1 MLKLSVGEQLLLSVV
16 VRETIYNYLGSNI
29 TAPVSLVS
37 ELDARIGK
45 AASMFEKNLS
55 RVWANKHLTL
65 QVKIRVYVAC
75 EISMLLCGC
84 ETWPIHRNQKKR
96 LNAFHFRCLQSI
108 PGVPW
113 RYLIPNNVIL
123 ERTGAQDVFSSHMG
137 YIDFVEVAMC
147 AEWKMVVFRS
157 TSYMGSC
164 LLLLDLSVAQ
174 LTIEGCTNEGFE
186 GTLNL
191 NTKT

>member
-1 MLKLSVGEQLLLSVV
+1 MLKLSAGEQLLLSVV

-84 ETWPIHRNQKKR
+84 ETWPIHRNQKKGSMR
-96 LNAFHFRCLQSI
+96 SI
-108 PGVPW
+108 FAAYNPS
-113 RYLIPNNVIL
+113 LASL
-123 ERTGAQDVFSSHMG
+123 DVTLFQIMSFWKELVLKMFSLH
-137 YIDFVEVAMC
+137 IWDI
-147 AEWKMVVFRS
+147 S
-157 TSYMGSC
+157 TSLKWPC
-164 LLLLDLSVAQ
+164 AQ
-174 LTIEGCTNEGFE
+174 NGRWSSSEVHLIWEAAFCSSTCRSPNWR
-186 GTLNL
+186 
-191 NTKT
+191 